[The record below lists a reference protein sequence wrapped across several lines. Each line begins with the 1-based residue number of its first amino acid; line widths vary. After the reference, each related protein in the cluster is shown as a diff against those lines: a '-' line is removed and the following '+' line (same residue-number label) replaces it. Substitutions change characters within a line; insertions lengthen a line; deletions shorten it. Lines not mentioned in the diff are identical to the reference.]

1 MRKYQVLQFLMLIQ
15 LKKTDSLRNS
25 DEAAWNL
32 AISEVNLCR
41 GSKNSFCKTFLK
53 ILWNLQIKTCSR
65 VCFLKHSATLK
76 EDSGTSVFLWILK
89 FVCIMPSGHCFCSL
103 KNHSEILK
111 KSLQNLPTECCYNI
125 LKTPPKKFV
134 LVKFQTC
141 IGNWHF

>member
-1 MRKYQVLQFLMLIQ
+1 MRKYQVLLFLMLIQ

-89 FVCIMPSGHCFCSL
+89 SFKKIFLFV
-103 KNHSEILK
+103 
-111 KSLQNLPTECCYNI
+111 LQNVFNSLLMLLERLLRKYTKPT
-125 LKTPPKKFV
+125 TRM
-134 LVKFQTC
+134 LVQ
-141 IGNWHF
+141 